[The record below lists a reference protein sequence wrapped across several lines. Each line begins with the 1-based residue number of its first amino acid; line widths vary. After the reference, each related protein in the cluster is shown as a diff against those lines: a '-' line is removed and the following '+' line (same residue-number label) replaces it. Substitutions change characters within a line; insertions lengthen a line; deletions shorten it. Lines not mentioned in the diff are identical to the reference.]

1 MAQSKKQ
8 KKSQIELKNK
18 ASGLTKKDVK
28 FEKPI
33 SFKGNKQLLEQKKQ
47 KIPEQKVTNIF
58 DFDELSDDA
67 QEKAIERRRQ
77 LISESGDTFFAED
90 QGIIFDDTHK
100 LDAEEIGLNNP
111 ISPSAYEVAG
121 NRGEDYIQY
130 DDLEIKDEKKFARY
144 LGLPKSLDDKVHAE
158 LENDREGT
166 NTRLVF
172 RDNTGGNTEGTGGE
186 IDISG
191 EASSIL
197 EHYEG
202 FVGEGENDSF
212 HREDVPSVE
221 EAHDMV
227 GAFDRF
233 ADLMDDALKHLTNN
247 FENQFEEETIKEDFE
262 LNENK
267 FDKNGDIA

>member
-8 KKSQIELKNK
+8 KKIQIELKRK
-18 ASGLTKKDVK
+18 ASALTKKDVK
-28 FEKPI
+28 FEKPV
-33 SFKGNKQLLEQKKQ
+33 SFKGNKQLLKQ
-47 KIPEQKVTNIF
+47 KTKNIPNQKVTNVFQI
-58 DFDELSDDA
+58 DDLDESAKD
-67 QEKAIERRRQ
+67 KARDWYKNIINEGG
-77 LISESGDTFFAED
+77 ENFFAED

-100 LDAEEIGLNNP
+100 LDSEEMGLN
-111 ISPSAYEVAG
+111 SPMTPSTFDVG
-121 NRGEDYIQY
+121 SGGGEFIQY
-130 DDLEIKDEKKFARY
+130 DDLEIKDEKKFAKY
-144 LGLPKSLDDKVHAE
+144 LGLPKSLEDKVHPE
-158 LENDREGT
+158 LENGREGD

-202 FVGEGENDSF
+202 QVGDGENDSF
-212 HREDVPSVE
+212 HKEDVPTVD

-233 ADLMDDALKHLTNN
+233 ADMMDDSLKHLKNN
-247 FENQFEEETIKEDFE
+247 YESQFLDENVDENIRINEYEFDEDG
-262 LNENK
+262 NRV
-267 FDKNGDIA
+267 